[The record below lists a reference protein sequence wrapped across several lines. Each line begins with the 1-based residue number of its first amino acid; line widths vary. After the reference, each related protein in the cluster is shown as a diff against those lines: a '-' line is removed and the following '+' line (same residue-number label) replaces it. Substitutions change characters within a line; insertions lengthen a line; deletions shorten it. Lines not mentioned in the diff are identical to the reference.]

1 MKNQNLKN
9 KQIAEITNETEEE
22 PDPQDPKLDDEI
34 HAITIEIIKLHKK
47 GLSLKDIPLQ
57 ETKDKLFQYFKYI
70 FSKRNRK
77 SNEILLVKH
86 YLSKFPKYAEIPE
99 SKDKDIMMTKI
110 CQCLKYQYIPNGQI
124 ICCLGEPGDRFYILF
139 KGMVTVL
146 VPQEYDFEMTERDYL
161 KHLRRLYR
169 MEEYEILKNT
179 IYSNFTLNANN
190 EFADVINSLGGHIK
204 DHKVSISDYYDRM
217 LPITAEEKEN
227 EMLKISKIKVKLW
240 NYKKVCDIYA
250 NSTFGEVALMDNTSK
265 RTASIISIEPCIFG
279 VINKHDYQEFIK
291 DSETRMRKNNIEILL
306 SHSLF
311 INIKEDVFTKYNLF
325 NLFRYME
332 VSQGEYIVKSGD
344 KRDEIY
350 FIKEGQISI
359 EMNANINNINTII
372 NELGYKINDKQLEKL
387 IKNNP
392 YFRKLYNSINY
403 YRLFNVDHRH
413 IIGLN
418 DYNFKGKYFCNAKVI
433 SRKCSM
439 FALEIHFLD
448 VLLKLKVIKENF
460 EIMIPKRIEF
470 MAKRLLELKNSFLKK
485 YFNMIEINQDQYYD
499 LTHRNL
505 HGLKKRALKIK
516 NTLYNNLDSVSKT
529 LLINSSSKDFK
540 HHKEDSFKY
549 SNYISTE
556 YRYHSPNISSS
567 GSKILFSNENLQS
580 LNNSNNN
587 YNSYNNS
594 SIIKKKVNLIKK
606 KIFLP
611 GIDLYKINVKTEPNE
626 KIKENEKLE
635 SDDKHI
641 YTNSE
646 NIDNYYK
653 MKNNIV
659 NKLIDTN
666 SFRNNIFLKTRKAP
680 NLDFLAFDK
689 YVEKVEIFNKKK
701 QLGWNGKKCLKNK
714 FKLIPIE

>member
-1 MKNQNLKN
+1 
-9 KQIAEITNETEEE
+9 
-22 PDPQDPKLDDEI
+22 
-34 HAITIEIIKLHKK
+34 
-47 GLSLKDIPLQ
+47 
-57 ETKDKLFQYFKYI
+57 
-70 FSKRNRK
+70 
-77 SNEILLVKH
+77 
-86 YLSKFPKYAEIPE
+86 
-99 SKDKDIMMTKI
+99 
-110 CQCLKYQYIPNGQI
+110 
-124 ICCLGEPGDRFYILF
+124 
-139 KGMVTVL
+139 
-146 VPQEYDFEMTERDYL
+146 
-161 KHLRRLYR
+161 
-169 MEEYEILKNT
+169 
-179 IYSNFTLNANN
+179 
-190 EFADVINSLGGHIK
+190 
-204 DHKVSISDYYDRM
+204 
-217 LPITAEEKEN
+217 
-227 EMLKISKIKVKLW
+227 
-240 NYKKVCDIYA
+240 
-250 NSTFGEVALMDNTSK
+250 
-265 RTASIISIEPCIFG
+265 
-279 VINKHDYQEFIK
+279 
-291 DSETRMRKNNIEILL
+291 
-306 SHSLF
+306 
-311 INIKEDVFTKYNLF
+311 
-325 NLFRYME
+325 
-332 VSQGEYIVKSGD
+332 
-344 KRDEIY
+344 
-350 FIKEGQISI
+350 
-359 EMNANINNINTII
+359 
-372 NELGYKINDKQLEKL
+372 
-387 IKNNP
+387 
-392 YFRKLYNSINY
+392 
-403 YRLFNVDHRH
+403 
-413 IIGLN
+413 
-418 DYNFKGKYFCNAKVI
+418 
-433 SRKCSM
+433 
-439 FALEIHFLD
+439 
-448 VLLKLKVIKENF
+448 
-460 EIMIPKRIEF
+460 MIPKRIEF

-499 LTHRNL
+499 LTQRNL